1 MSEVQAAVPAAPA
14 APAPAAPAEVVA
26 PDSQKTPA
34 ESASAPAPE
43 NATPEKTTPDPEEK
57 RGSRRFERRISQAIR
72 RAAEAR
78 AEADVLRRQLEDLRK
93 PQEPVD
99 SGSPRIQ
106 DFDDA
111 EKYAKAV
118 AKYET
123 DKALKKVSSDQQAK
137 TYREQAEK
145 LSATWEEKAERG
157 GSKYEDFDEVVGEMK
172 PTNPLT
178 SAIMHLDNGEEVA
191 YHLGKNLKEA
201 ERITSLPPILQVL
214 EVGRLSTKLSAEPTK
229 PKAPSKAPAPIAP
242 VTGTKS
248 TEPTELKP
256 TMDFKDFLKVRNRQL
271 GRGA

>member
-1 MSEVQAAVPAAPA
+1 MSEVQAEVPAQAPA
-14 APAPAAPAEVVA
+14 APPVAPAEAVVTDA
-26 PDSQKTPA
+26 PKVPA
-34 ESASAPAPE
+34 ETASAPAPD
-43 NATPEKTTPDPEEK
+43 AKPEKTDDQEK
-57 RGSRRFERRISQAIR
+57 RAGSRRFERRISQAIR

-99 SGSPRIQ
+99 TGAPRIQ

-111 EKYAKAV
+111 EKYADAK
-118 AKYET
+118 AKYAT
-123 DKALKKVSSDQQAK
+123 DQALKKAQAEQHSK
-137 TYREQAEK
+137 TQREQVAK
-145 LSATWEEKAERG
+145 LSESWEEKAERG

-178 SAIMHLDNGEEVA
+178 SAIMHLENGEEVA

-214 EVGRLSTKLSAEPTK
+214 EVGRLAAKLSSEPPK
-229 PKAPSKAPAPIAP
+229 PKKPSMAPAPIAP

-248 TEPTELKP
+248 AEPTELKP
-256 TMDFKDFLKVRNRQL
+256 TMEYKDFVKVRNRQL